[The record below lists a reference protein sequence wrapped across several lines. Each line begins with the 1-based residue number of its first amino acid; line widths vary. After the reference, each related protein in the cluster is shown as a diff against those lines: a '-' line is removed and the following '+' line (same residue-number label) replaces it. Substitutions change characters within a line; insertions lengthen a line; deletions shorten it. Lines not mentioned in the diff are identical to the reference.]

1 MSFPED
7 ISRRAVQ
14 RARSQGSIH
23 SESPVA
29 QAAIARDL
37 EEESEYDLERGRSN
51 VDGEDPSSDSDG
63 STLRPSRSAQSYG
76 HSMVGSYR
84 RPSFTAGGP
93 RATVGTGLRRS
104 SRQPTKS
111 ERHEARREERSLLRD
126 NNVIPPKHPQ
136 KGRDSK
142 SLGRRVSQILPSI
155 GIPGGDRKVMIP
167 GKKVAETTSDPSAG
181 TTETTPLLGDPEL
194 PYGGQDSPTTLNKKW
209 ESAVMEGKIK
219 TTWQREAKVIG
230 RYSAPLILTF
240 LLQYSLTVASI
251 FTVGHLGKVELGA
264 VSLASMTSNI
274 TGYAIYQGLATSL
287 DTLCSQAYGSGHK
300 KLVGLQMQRM
310 VYFLFVITIP
320 IGVIWLSAGRILES
334 IVPEK
339 DVARKECNPPFQ
351 FVVIDC
357 VLRAR
362 RSISQNHLDRRSRLC
377 FVREWKAISSSAGP
391 VLCFSLRPLDM
402 CSSECSD
409 ELAICLG
416 NLPSTD
422 LLLSV
427 SKSLT

>member
-1 MSFPED
+1 MDCKPENLQENQILR
-7 ISRRAVQ
+7 ISAPMASLDNPSRPTGLQ
-14 RARSQGSIH
+14 RSRSRGSA
-23 SESPVA
+23 SSSSPTA

-37 EEESEYDLERGRSN
+37 EEESGKDLEQGAGIKYA
-51 VDGEDPSSDSDG
+51 DTCSDSDD
-63 STLRPSRSAQSYG
+63 STLWPVQSGQPYG
-76 HSMVGSYR
+76 RSMVGSYR

-93 RATVGTGLRRS
+93 RATIGTGLRGS

-136 KGRDSK
+136 KGQASAT
-142 SLGRRVSQILPSI
+142 LGRRISQLLPSI
-155 GIPGGDRKVMIP
+155 GVPGGDRKV
-167 GKKVAETTSDPSAG
+167 VATNEEVVQATPQQPADLP
-181 TTETTPLLGDPEL
+181 ETTPLLGNPEL
-194 PYGGQDSPTTLNKKW
+194 PYGGQDSPGTIDKKW
-209 ESAVMEGKIK
+209 EDAVIAGKIK

-264 VSLASMTSNI
+264 TSLASMTSNI

-287 DTLCSQAYGSGHK
+287 DTLCAQAYGSGHK

-320 IGVIWLSAGRILES
+320 IGIIWLSASRILER

-339 DVARKECNPPFQ
+339 DVARKS
-351 FVVIDC
+351 
-357 VLRAR
+357 RR
-362 RSISQNHLDRRSRLC
+362 RS
-377 FVREWKAISSSAGP
+377 
-391 VLCFSLRPLDM
+391 
-402 CSSECSD
+402 
-409 ELAICLG
+409 
-416 NLPSTD
+416 ST
-422 LLLSV
+422 
-427 SKSLT
+427 